1 MKIAL
6 ASDHAGYAQI
16 KQLQSYLESL
26 GHLCSYFGPAKLNP
40 DDDYPDFIMP
50 AAKAVADGV
59 CEYGVIIGGDGE
71 GEAMAAN
78 RLAGV
83 RCAVYYGPAVAKS
96 AVDIEGDV
104 SRDPL
109 EVIKLTRQ
117 HNNANVLSLGA
128 RFLSQADMRQAVKL
142 WLDTPF
148 SGAERHKRRIAKLDN

>member
-16 KQLQSYLESL
+16 KELQSYLETH
-26 GHLCSYFGPAKLNP
+26 GHLCHYFGPAKLNP
-40 DDDYPDFIMP
+40 DDDYPDFIIP

-59 CEYGVIIGGDGE
+59 CQAGIVIGGDGE

-78 RLAGV
+78 RLKGV
-83 RCAVYYGPAVAKS
+83 RCALFYGSAVAKV

-104 SRDPL
+104 SHDPL

-117 HNNANVLSLGA
+117 HNDANMLSLGG
-128 RFLSQADMRQAVKL
+128 RFLSQKDMRQAVKL

-148 SGAERHKRRIAKLDN
+148 SGAERHKRRIAKLDS